1 MKQNSIFMLNDYFS
15 KIFRIFALNEYI
27 IKAMND
33 KVTYWI
39 EMADYDFDT
48 AKAMLETKRYLY
60 VAFMCHQTI
69 EKILKA
75 YWSNVLEEPPLKIH
89 SLSRLAE
96 KSGLDKDMSEG
107 QLDFIDELEPLNIE
121 ARYPSYKE
129 RLLKSL
135 TADRCIELIKQTDEL
150 RIWIKSK
157 L

>member
-1 MKQNSIFMLNDYFS
+1 M
-15 KIFRIFALNEYI
+15 
-27 IKAMND
+27 
-33 KVTYWI
+33 TYWV

-48 AKAMLETKRYLY
+48 AKAMLATKRYLY

-69 EKILKA
+69 EKMLKA
-75 YWSNVLEEPPLKIH
+75 YWSNVLEESPLKIH

-96 KSGLDKDMSEG
+96 TSGLDKYMIEE
-107 QLDFIDELEPLNIE
+107 QTDFIDELEPLNIE

-129 RLLKSL
+129 RLMKSL
-135 TADRCIELIKQTDEL
+135 TAGRCEDLIRQTDKL

>member
-1 MKQNSIFMLNDYFS
+1 
-15 KIFRIFALNEYI
+15 
-27 IKAMND
+27 MND
-33 KVTYWI
+33 KVTYWV
-39 EMADYDFDT
+39 EMSDYDFDT

-96 KSGLDKDMSEG
+96 KSGLDKDMSEE
-107 QLDFIDELEPLNIE
+107 QTDFIDELEPLNIE
-121 ARYPSYKE
+121 ARYPSHKE
-129 RLLKSL
+129 RLMKSL
-135 TADRCIELIKQTDEL
+135 TADRCKDLIEQTDKL
-150 RIWIKSK
+150 RTWIKSK

>member
-1 MKQNSIFMLNDYFS
+1 
-15 KIFRIFALNEYI
+15 
-27 IKAMND
+27 MND

-39 EMADYDFDT
+39 EMSDYDFDT

-96 KSGLDKDMSEG
+96 KSGLDKDMSEE
-107 QLDFIDELEPLNIE
+107 QTDFIDELEPLNIE

-129 RLLKSL
+129 RLMKSL
-135 TADRCIELIKQTDEL
+135 TSDRCKELIEQPDKL

>member
-129 RLLKSL
+129 RLKSL

>member
-1 MKQNSIFMLNDYFS
+1 MVSFS
-15 KIFRIFALNEYI
+15 NKTAIFALLKPI
-27 IKAMND
+27 AMKD

-39 EMADYDFDT
+39 EMSDYDFDT

-60 VAFMCHQTI
+60 VGFMCHQVI

-75 YWSNVLEEPPLKIH
+75 YWSNVSDEPPLKIH

-96 KSGLDKDMSEG
+96 RTGLDKVMSES

-129 RLLKSL
+129 RLMKSL
-135 TADRCIELIKQTDEL
+135 SADRCVELLKKTDEL
-150 RIWIKSK
+150 RVWIRNR